1 MEVEVEGERV
11 MVKGGWAEGEGRRG
25 WDGRTDWEEGRV
37 RMGRVMNVQWGGVA
51 EDHSGCPVR
60 CCSGASLSFHFIH
73 IHSNV
78 DSSLLLKLLCCA
90 CLSTPG
96 SSA

>member
-1 MEVEVEGERV
+1 MEVVVEGERV

-51 EDHSGCPVR
+51 EYRSGCPVR
-60 CCSGASLSFHFIH
+60 CCSGASLSFHVIH
-73 IHSNV
+73 IHSHV
-78 DSSLLLKLLCCA
+78 DSSLLLKRVCLA
-90 CLSTPG
+90 CLSPPG